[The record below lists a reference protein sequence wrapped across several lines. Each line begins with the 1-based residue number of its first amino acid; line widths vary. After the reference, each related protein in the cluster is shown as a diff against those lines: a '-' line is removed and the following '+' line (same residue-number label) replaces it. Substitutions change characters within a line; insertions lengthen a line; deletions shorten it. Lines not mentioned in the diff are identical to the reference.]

1 MKLSKSI
8 LLVAFV
14 FLFAATATLRS
25 ATPSISVSPA
35 RLLVGNIVK
44 MKGKGFTPK
53 ATIHSHLR
61 RPDGT
66 EFPLLAMLTDAN
78 GEISHEIETFILG
91 PGVFELWID
100 DDTAKKTTEHVRF
113 EATLT
118 PVE

>member
-1 MKLSKSI
+1 MRPSRS
-8 LLVAFV
+8 LLLAAFA
-14 FLFAATATLRS
+14 FLFATAGFLQC
-25 ATPSISVSPA
+25 AAPSITLSPN

-44 MKGKGFTPK
+44 MKGSGFTPK
-53 ATIHSHLR
+53 ATVHSHLL

-66 EFPLLAMLTDAN
+66 EFPLLPMYTDAS

-113 EATLT
+113 EATRI
-118 PVE
+118 PVP